1 MRDSATR
8 RLGFATVLALAAGLL
23 VYCYNPF
30 DHVRADLRA
39 DTNGVKLS
47 FEVATRTIESCA
59 KRLDFRLTAG

>member
-8 RLGFATVLALAAGLL
+8 RLGFATVLALAAGLF

-39 DTNGVKLS
+39 DTNGVG
-47 FEVATRTIESCA
+47 A
-59 KRLDFRLTAG
+59 